1 LCGGAEAA
9 PVRGILQGGNIMRG
23 AYKGIAQLIALGVLL
38 QAAFVASAW
47 FQAIN
52 DVDGG
57 KVINEDYEGNLG
69 HALHGITGMMI
80 MPLLGL
86 LLLIVSF
93 FAKLPGGV
101 KWAGFTFL
109 AIVVQ
114 VVLAFV
120 SFGVPIIGVLHG
132 INAFVVL
139 GLAIYAARQVAGGP
153 ASERVTPGAPATV

>member
-1 LCGGAEAA
+1 
-9 PVRGILQGGNIMRG
+9 MRG
-23 AYKGIAQLIALGVLL
+23 AYKGIAHLIALGVLL
-38 QAAFVASAW
+38 QAAFVAAAW
-47 FQAIN
+47 FQTIN

-57 KVINEDYEGNLG
+57 TVINADYEGNLG
-69 HALHGITGMMI
+69 HMLHGMVGMMV

-86 LLLIVSF
+86 IFFIVSF

-120 SFGVPIIGVLHG
+120 SFGVPIIGALHG
-132 INAFVVL
+132 INAFVVF
-139 GLAIYAARQVAGGP
+139 GLALYAGRRA
-153 ASERVTPGAPATV
+153 ASVTTVEHTHTGTPATV

>member
-1 LCGGAEAA
+1 
-9 PVRGILQGGNIMRG
+9 MRG
-23 AYKGIAQLIALGVLL
+23 AYKGIAHLIALGVLL

-47 FQAIN
+47 FQTIN

-69 HALHGITGMMI
+69 HALHGMTGMMV
-80 MPLLGL
+80 MPILGL
-86 LLLIVSF
+86 LLLIVAF

-120 SFGVPIIGVLHG
+120 SFGVPVIGTLHG

-139 GLAIYAARQVAGGP
+139 GLALYAGRKVAVGAP
-153 ASERVTPGAPATV
+153 AERVSTGAPATV

>member
-1 LCGGAEAA
+1 
-9 PVRGILQGGNIMRG
+9 
-23 AYKGIAQLIALGVLL
+23 
-38 QAAFVASAW
+38 
-47 FQAIN
+47 
-52 DVDGG
+52 
-57 KVINEDYEGNLG
+57 
-69 HALHGITGMMI
+69 
-80 MPLLGL
+80 
-86 LLLIVSF
+86 
-93 FAKLPGGV
+93 V